1 MLNQIVIMGRLGKD
15 PEIRRTQSG
24 KAVASFSLAVDREKK
39 SADGDRVTDWIEC
52 VAWEKK
58 AEFAEK
64 YVHKGDNVA
73 VKGRLQIRSWK
84 DKEGNNRKTAE
95 VLVESIYFGAGKK
108 ESASEKP
115 SYNPVNVEFTEMTG
129 DDDLPF

>member
-1 MLNQIVIMGRLGKD
+1 MLNQIVLMGRLGKD
-15 PEIRRTQSG
+15 PEIRRTPSG
-24 KAVASFSLAVDREKK
+24 KAVASFSLAVDRENK
-39 SADGDRVTDWIEC
+39 SADGNKVTDWIEC

-64 YVHKGDNVA
+64 YVHKGDTVA
-73 VKGRLQIRSWK
+73 VKGRLQIRNWK

-108 ESASEKP
+108 ETATEKP
-115 SYNPVNVEFTEMTG
+115 SYNPVNVEFTEMND